1 MYRKKTFND
10 HVNQKK
16 QVLEDFGISSEI
28 IDELFANHEFLSL
41 RALDVF
47 ANNVLRNYF
56 KDETKFTKEA

>member
-16 QVLEDFGISSEI
+16 KVLEDFGISSEI
-28 IDELFANHEFLSL
+28 IDELFENHEFLSL

>member
-16 QVLEDFGISSEI
+16 KVLEEFGISSEI
-28 IDELFANHEFLSL
+28 VDELFENHEFISL

>member
-16 QVLEDFGISSEI
+16 KVLEDFGISSEI
-28 IDELFANHEFLSL
+28 IDELFENHEFLSL

-47 ANNVLRNYF
+47 ANNVLRSYF

>member
-16 QVLEDFGISSEI
+16 KVLEDFGISSET
-28 IDELFANHEFLSL
+28 IDELFENHEFLSL